1 MRGKKER
8 DLKKKKKQ
16 LKKNQ
21 KKKKIKL
28 PFTGKSTKMIITTAN
43 IIVFCIQQA
52 IEPFHCLL
60 RRREPTPPLTGGSY
74 RVSSQNY

>member
-8 DLKKKKKQ
+8 DLKKKKQ
-16 LKKNQ
+16 LKKTK